1 MRICVVGAGAIGG
14 LLGAKLALAG
24 EEVTLIARGPHL
36 AAMREHGLTLVSPDG
51 TEAVAANVRATSDM
65 AEAGEQDV
73 VFLTLKAHSVPAV
86 APAMRALYGPDTMV
100 VTMQNGIPWWYFRK
114 YGGPYEGTRIESV
127 DPGGIVEANTE
138 IDRVIASVVYPAAE
152 LAAPGVVRHIE
163 GDRFSLGELDGAKTE
178 RIQTLAQ
185 TLIRAGLKAPVRP
198 RIRAEIWV
206 KLWGNLAFNPISAL
220 TRATLVDI
228 CQYPPTRDLARAM
241 MTEAQTIAEKLD
253 VKFPITIEQRIN
265 GAAEVGA
272 HKTSM
277 LQDIETGRPTEVD
290 AIVGSVAELGRLTD
304 TPTPAIDAIY
314 ASVKLLEKTL
324 APSLVGAVRE
334 PPSPTVSSPRPSV
347 RGSRRWQRRAV
358 REPPLRITP
367 CPCSHDAGYSPH
379 GTSGSSWRSSM
390 RRMLLSCVLLAS
402 VSVLAAN
409 SSRSGERNS
418 CSGRRHSNCRPARS
432 RDRDCTRIRR
442 PSQRIRRFR
451 LYPLLVLPL
460 IAIATV

>member
-1 MRICVVGAGAIGG
+1 MKIAIVGAGAIGG
-14 LLGAKLALAG
+14 YLGAKLALAG

-36 AAMREHGLTLVSPDG
+36 AAIQQHGLKLISPDG
-51 TEAVAANVRATSDM
+51 TEAVATHLRAMQDM
-65 AEAGEQDV
+65 AEAGAQDA

-86 APAMRALYGPDTMV
+86 APALRALYGPETMV

-114 YGGPYEGTRIESV
+114 SGGPYEGTRIESV

-163 GDRFSLGELDGAKTE
+163 GDRFSLGELNGIKTD

-185 TLIRAGLKAPVRP
+185 TLIRAGLKAPIRP

-220 TRATLVDI
+220 TRATLVEI
-228 CQYPPTRDLARAM
+228 CRYPPTRDLARAM
-241 MTEAQTIAEKLD
+241 MTEAQTIGEKLD
-253 VKFPITIEQRIN
+253 VRFPISIEQRIA
-265 GAAEVGA
+265 GAEEVGA

-304 TPTPAIDAIY
+304 TPTPTIDAIY

-324 APSLVGAVRE
+324 
-334 PPSPTVSSPRPSV
+334 
-347 RGSRRWQRRAV
+347 Q
-358 REPPLRITP
+358 
-367 CPCSHDAGYSPH
+367 
-379 GTSGSSWRSSM
+379 TS
-390 RRMLLSCVLLAS
+390 
-402 VSVLAAN
+402 
-409 SSRSGERNS
+409 
-418 CSGRRHSNCRPARS
+418 
-432 RDRDCTRIRR
+432 
-442 PSQRIRRFR
+442 
-451 LYPLLVLPL
+451 
-460 IAIATV
+460 

>member
-1 MRICVVGAGAIGG
+1 VKICVVGAGAIGG
-14 LLGAKLALAG
+14 YLGAKLALAG
-24 EEVTLIARGPHL
+24 EDVTLIARGPHL
-36 AAMREHGLTLVSPDG
+36 AAIQHHGLKLVSPDG
-51 TEAVAANVRATSDM
+51 TEAITADVRATSDM
-65 AEAGEQDV
+65 AEAGLQDV

-86 APAMRALYGPDTMV
+86 TPAMRALYGPDTMV

-114 YGGPYEGTRIESV
+114 HGGRYEGTRIETV

-138 IDRVIASVVYPAAE
+138 IARVIASVVYPAAE

-163 GDRFSLGELDGAKTE
+163 GDRFSLGELDGVKTE
-178 RIQTLAQ
+178 RIQSLAQ
-185 TLIRAGLKAPVRP
+185 MLIHAGLKAPIRP

-228 CQYPPTRDLARAM
+228 CQYLPTRELARTM

-253 VKFPITIEQRIN
+253 IKFPISIEQRIV
-265 GAAEVGA
+265 GAEEVGA

-324 APSLVGAVRE
+324 LA
-334 PPSPTVSSPRPSV
+334 
-347 RGSRRWQRRAV
+347 
-358 REPPLRITP
+358 
-367 CPCSHDAGYSPH
+367 
-379 GTSGSSWRSSM
+379 
-390 RRMLLSCVLLAS
+390 LL
-402 VSVLAAN
+402 
-409 SSRSGERNS
+409 
-418 CSGRRHSNCRPARS
+418 
-432 RDRDCTRIRR
+432 
-442 PSQRIRRFR
+442 
-451 LYPLLVLPL
+451 
-460 IAIATV
+460 